1 MHSYKHLSLEEREKF
16 FAFKEQGLSL
26 REIGRRLGRSHTTF
40 VREPKRNAKYG
51 AEYIPCRAQRVADRV
66 AKKQRYKAPLKNPT
80 VFLYVRKHLRE
91 PFGWS
96 PETIAGTL
104 SLDHPKESI
113 HHETIYRYIY
123 SQKFKTRGMK
133 LWQYL
138 TYQRKRRMKKGGR
151 SVHRSGK
158 IPGSISIDL
167 RPEIVN
173 TRSRGGDWE
182 SDNLGG
188 RVTDKTALSVTIE
201 RVARLT
207 LLSKLKDKKAVTK
220 RKALTQRLSK
230 YPKELRLTLTEDNGV
245 ENTQHKQLSTDLEMD
260 VFFCHAYHS
269 WEKGGVEN
277 MNQRLRIKRYIPKGT
292 SIDSLTNSQIKQIER
307 RLNSTPRKCLGYL
320 TPYEKIEQLLK
331 GVT

>member
-1 MHSYKHLSLEEREKF
+1 MWKS
-16 FAFKEQGLSL
+16 QGVSL
-26 REIGRRLGRSHTTF
+26 REIGRRLGRSHSTF

-51 AEYIPCRAQRVADRV
+51 VEYIPCKAQKVADRI
-66 AKKQRYKAPLKNPT
+66 AKRQRYKAPLKNPK

-104 SLDHPKESI
+104 KLDHPGESI

-123 SQKFKTRGMK
+123 SQRFKTRGMK

-151 SVHRSGK
+151 TVKRDSR
-158 IPGSISIDL
+158 IPEAKSIDL
-167 RPEIVN
+167 RPEVVN
-173 TRSRGGDWE
+173 SRQRGGDWE

-188 RVTDKTALSVTIE
+188 PKTDKTALSVTVE
-201 RVARLT
+201 RLSRLT
-207 LLSKLKDKKAVTK
+207 HLDKLRDKKAIAKREALTK
-220 RKALTQRLSK
+220 RLFK
-230 YPKELRLTLTEDNGV
+230 YPKALRLTLTQDNGA
-245 ENTQHKQLSTDLEMD
+245 ENTEHQKLSDDVNMD

-269 WEKGGVEN
+269 WEKGSVEN

-292 SIDSLTNSQIKQIER
+292 SIDCLTEDQIKQIEQ

-320 TPYEKIEQLLK
+320 TPYEKMDQLIQGL
-331 GVT
+331 T

>member
-1 MHSYKHLSLEEREKF
+1 MEEREKYYLW
-16 FAFKEQGLSL
+16 KNQGVSL
-26 REIGRRLGRSHTTF
+26 REIGRRLGRSHSTF
-40 VREPKRNAKYG
+40 SREQKRNAKYG
-51 AEYIPCRAQRVADRV
+51 VEYIPCKAQKVAERV
-66 AKKQRYKAPLKNPT
+66 AKRQRYKAPLKNAQ

-96 PETIAGTL
+96 PEVIAGKL
-104 SLDHPKESI
+104 KLDHPGESI

-151 SVHRSGK
+151 TVHRESRISEAK
-158 IPGSISIDL
+158 SIDL
-167 RPEIVN
+167 RPEVVN
-173 TRSRGGDWE
+173 LRARGGDWE

-188 RVTDKTALSVTIE
+188 KVTDKTALSVSIE
-201 RVARLT
+201 RLSRLT
-207 LLSKLKDKKAVTK
+207 ALDKLADKKAATK
-220 RKALTQRLSK
+220 RQAVAKRILE
-230 YPKELRLTLTEDNGV
+230 YPEKLRLTLTEDNGP
-245 ENTQHKQLSTDLEMD
+245 ENTEHKQLAEDIKMEI
-260 VFFCHAYHS
+260 FFCHAYHS